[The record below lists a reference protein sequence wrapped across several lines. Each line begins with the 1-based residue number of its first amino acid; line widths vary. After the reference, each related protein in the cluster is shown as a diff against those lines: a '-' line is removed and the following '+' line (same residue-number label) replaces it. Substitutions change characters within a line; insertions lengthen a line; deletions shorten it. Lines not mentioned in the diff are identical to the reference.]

1 METDQQQAQV
11 ATASSQPAATSQ
23 QSQAQPESTPS
34 APPPS
39 NSTGATQQAE
49 SSSTAVAS
57 SATASR
63 PPTAPAAPASPP
75 LPTRHTPQ
83 APGPR
88 AARFQKVL
96 DDSLKHTLGKV
107 TWENFASCYPT
118 VAERAPATL
127 KAAQRQMVDRLAM
140 LCKKEFDSILTSR
153 NVVNKLNELE
163 GLVSEAELRR
173 DEAGLPDQNNIPTPP
188 HLLPAS
194 AILAAHLQPHLV
206 ASQSQLNARLQT
218 TQSHNARLW
227 TEIQQQRA
235 ELSSLTSLLEKL
247 VKDLEEAGGM
257 LDDAGVQTEIAKETR
272 EVESEMMMDTT

>member
-1 METDQQQAQV
+1 MESDQQQEQA
-11 ATASSQPAATSQ
+11 ATATPQSNATSQ
-23 QSQAQPESTPS
+23 QSQAQAEPTS
-34 APPPS
+34 A
-39 NSTGATQQAE
+39 STGATQQTESTSA
-49 SSSTAVAS
+49 SSSAQAQRP
-57 SATASR
+57 AT
-63 PPTAPAAPASPP
+63 APASPP

-107 TWENFASCYPT
+107 TWDNFASCYPT
-118 VAERAPATL
+118 VADRAPATL
-127 KAAQRQMVDRLAM
+127 KAAQRQMVDRLTM

-194 AILAAHLQPHLV
+194 DILAAHLQPHLV

-227 TEIQQQRA
+227 ADIQQQRA
-235 ELSSLTSLLEKL
+235 ELSSLTGLLEKL

-257 LDDAGVQTEIAKETR
+257 LDEAGVQTEIAKETR
-272 EVESEMMMDTT
+272 EVESEMMMDTS

>member
-1 METDQQQAQV
+1 MESDQQQEQA
-11 ATASSQPAATSQ
+11 ATAAPQSTATSQ
-23 QSQAQPESTPS
+23 QSPAQPEPT
-34 APPPS
+34 S
-39 NSTGATQQAE
+39 NSTGATQQTEPA
-49 SSSTAVAS
+49 SAGSSTQAQ
-57 SATASR
+57 R
-63 PPTAPAAPASPP
+63 PAAAPASPP

-107 TWENFASCYPT
+107 TWDNFASCYPT
-118 VAERAPATL
+118 IADRAPATL
-127 KAAQRQMVDRLAM
+127 KAAQRQMVDRLTM

-194 AILAAHLQPHLV
+194 DILAAHLQPHLV

-227 TEIQQQRA
+227 ADIQQQRA
-235 ELSSLTSLLEKL
+235 ELSSLTGLLEKL

-272 EVESEMMMDTT
+272 EVESEMMMDTS

>member
-1 METDQQQAQV
+1 ME
-11 ATASSQPAATSQ
+11 ASNIP
-23 QSQAQPESTPS
+23 
-34 APPPS
+34 
-39 NSTGATQQAE
+39 
-49 SSSTAVAS
+49 AVAS
-57 SATASR
+57 ATRVNIFGTPTSELHGRNTTSR
-63 PPTAPAAPASPP
+63 VGIYCCHLICTSITAYSRNTSVTALADPAY
-75 LPTRHTPQ
+75 PQ

-107 TWENFASCYPT
+107 NWENFASCYPT

-188 HLLPAS
+188 HLLPAP

-227 TEIQQQRA
+227 AEIQQQRA

-257 LDDAGVQTEIAKETR
+257 LDDAGVQTDIAKETR
-272 EVESEMMMDTT
+272 EVENEMMMDTT

>member
-1 METDQQQAQV
+1 MEIDQQSEQV
-11 ATASSQPAATSQ
+11 ATTSSQPPATSQ
-23 QSQAQPESTPS
+23 QSQAQPESTSS
-34 APPPS
+34 APQPP

-49 SSSTAVAS
+49 SASTAATS
-57 SATASR
+57 SAPASR
-63 PPTAPAAPASPP
+63 PTAATPASPP

-107 TWENFASCYPT
+107 NWENFASCYPT

-188 HLLPAS
+188 HLLPAP

-257 LDDAGVQTEIAKETR
+257 LDDAGVQTDIAKETR
-272 EVESEMMMDTT
+272 EVENEMMMDTT

>member
-140 LCKKEFDSILTSR
+140 LCKVCFQDSVPRPVVWYKGRANGEFR
-153 NVVNKLNELE
+153 N
-163 GLVSEAELRR
+163 AER
-173 DEAGLPDQNNIPTPP
+173 I
-188 HLLPAS
+188 
-194 AILAAHLQPHLV
+194 
-206 ASQSQLNARLQT
+206 
-218 TQSHNARLW
+218 
-227 TEIQQQRA
+227 
-235 ELSSLTSLLEKL
+235 
-247 VKDLEEAGGM
+247 
-257 LDDAGVQTEIAKETR
+257 
-272 EVESEMMMDTT
+272 

>member
-1 METDQQQAQV
+1 MEADQQQEQV
-11 ATASSQPAATSQ
+11 ATTTPQPTATSQ
-23 QSQAQPESTPS
+23 QSQAQPESAST
-34 APPPS
+34 S
-39 NSTGATQQAE
+39 NGATQQTDSVSTAAT
-49 SSSTAVAS
+49 SSTQAQ
-57 SATASR
+57 R
-63 PPTAPAAPASPP
+63 PTTAPASPP

-107 TWENFASCYPT
+107 TWDNFASCYPT
-118 VAERAPATL
+118 IAERAPATL
-127 KAAQRQMVDRLAM
+127 KAAQRQMVDRLTM

-173 DEAGLPDQNNIPTPP
+173 DEAGRSDQNNTPTPP

-227 TEIQQQRA
+227 ADIQQQRA
-235 ELSSLTSLLEKL
+235 ELSSLTGLLEKL

-257 LDDAGVQTEIAKETR
+257 LDDAGVQTEIARETR
-272 EVESEMMMDTT
+272 EVESEIAMDTS